1 MDRSGHEPHAGNGA
15 SNGSTPPRARRVERH
30 FTRRIV
36 AGFLLLAPLLITLWI
51 VLFVFTAVDNLFRSE
66 DGLLSFFVRGRPWDV
81 WGIGFVITI
90 ALLYLIGSFFS
101 GRRSKA
107 LQDAVL
113 SRVPIVSGIYNV
125 ARQATDTLSRPA
137 GHHFNR
143 VVMVEWPRPGV
154 AAMGFAMSTLDGPD
168 DEQTMVA
175 VYIPT
180 VPNPT
185 SGMLAFFPEKDVTDT
200 NVSIQDAMK
209 TVFSGG
215 VVLPDMPAGVVRGE
229 PKAQEKTEPTRA
241 M

>member
-1 MDRSGHEPHAGNGA
+1 MIVDRYSPEEHS
-15 SNGSTPPRARRVERH
+15 SNGSKPQKTRRVERH

-51 VLFVFTAVDNLFRSE
+51 VLFVFTTVDNLFRGE
-66 DGLLSFFVRGRPWDV
+66 NGLLSFFVRDRPWDV

-90 ALLYLIGSFFS
+90 AILYLIGSFFS

-107 LQDAVL
+107 IQDAVL

-125 ARQATDTLSRPA
+125 ARQATDTLSSPA

-154 AAMGFAMSTLDGPD
+154 AAMGFAMGRVDGAD
-168 DEQTMVA
+168 NGGKTIVA

-185 SGMLAFFPEKDVTDT
+185 SGMLAFFPEEDLTDT

-215 VVLPDMPAGVVRGE
+215 VVLPEMPAGMLRDGPE
-229 PKAQEKTEPTRA
+229 AMEKTASPRA
-241 M
+241 